1 MPEHEILIRLDV
13 VKKQIQQQQLQI
25 QQLIDLNNSILQ
37 QLPGHNLI
45 TSYLPNEISLPIK
58 DLFDFKK
65 IEDQLQD
72 NQHLKNALVILFN
85 AIL

>member
-1 MPEHEILIRLDV
+1 MAEHEILIRLDV
-13 VKKQIQQQQLQI
+13 VKKQIQQQLQI